1 MSIKSVLK
9 KITMF
14 PILIFLS
21 SNLHAEKISE
31 ICNSDSFS
39 ECLITEAEKLVNE
52 ISDSD
57 RKKINQAV
65 IAATWSTIGL
75 NNKAIK
81 IVEDIG
87 DVSEVGSAFARA
99 SILGDMSLVYA
110 KNGNQEKSKLLGK
123 EASKET
129 FGIHD
134 HFDRAVVLFGIGYNQ
149 IESGNIRQAKLI
161 TDSLTAMIR
170 YITQPDAQL
179 LLVAST
185 AWLHAKLKNEIATKS
200 ALNSIESGL
209 DSMVTNLPKIATYS
223 YFGVASGLVGHKEK
237 SSSAIAE
244 AKQVTRKI
252 NNPEEQLTALT
263 ILLDAQNDL
272 KNIAAQK
279 LTLHHIFEII
289 DLTEDTENKI
299 WALTVAAVAS
309 SKA

>member
-1 MSIKSVLK
+1 MSIGSVLK
-9 KITMF
+9 KTIML
-14 PILIFLS
+14 PILMFLS
-21 SNLHAEKISE
+21 SNVHAEKISE
-31 ICNSDSFS
+31 ICNGDSFS

-52 ISDSD
+52 INDND
-57 RKKINQAV
+57 RRKINQAV
-65 IAATWSTIGL
+65 IAATCSTIGL

-87 DVSEVGSAFARA
+87 DVHEVSSAFARA

-134 HFDRAVVLFGIGYNQ
+134 HFDRAVILFGIGYNQ

-209 DSMVTNLPKIATYS
+209 NSMVANLSKVAAYS
-223 YFGVASGLVGHKEK
+223 YFGAASGLTGHNEK
-237 SSSAIAE
+237 SKTAIAE
-244 AKQVTRKI
+244 AKQLSRKI
-252 NNPEEQLTALT
+252 DTPTEQLTALT

-272 KNIAAQK
+272 NNRAAK
-279 LTLHHIFEII
+279 AETISHILKIF
-289 DLTEDTENKI
+289 DLTDDIENRI
-299 WALTVAAVAS
+299 WALSVAAVAS
-309 SKA
+309 Y